1 VECERL
7 RARAACV
14 SPCDSQ
20 TYNGLKD
27 RFIAT
32 LGQEPEKE
40 LTCVIVPLCTEN
52 WLRFSARV
60 DDVTRTVRFEL
71 VDAS

>member
-32 LGQEPEKE
+32 LGQEPEKV
-40 LTCVIVPLCTEN
+40 LTCVMVPKKTEN
-52 WLRFSARV
+52 ALRFSARLV
-60 DDVTRTVRFEL
+60 DGTPEVRFEQI
-71 VDAS
+71 V

>member
-1 VECERL
+1 MSAPERVQHASPL
-7 RARAACV
+7 R
-14 SPCDSQ
+14 DSQ

-40 LTCVIVPLCTEN
+40 LTCVMVPKDGKCVALQREIS
-52 WLRFSARV
+52 R
-60 DDVTRTVRFEL
+60 RTPEVRFEQI
-71 VDAS
+71 V